1 MADND
6 GWTALH
12 NAARNGSFELFF
24 CILGKGSE
32 IYRKTNSM
40 RNVLHLSSVNS
51 RFDICEF
58 ILEHFSKDYE
68 DNNIRNQYILNDK

>member
-12 NAARNGSFELFF
+12 NAATNGIFELFLY
-24 CILGKGSE
+24 ILGKGSE

-40 RNVLHLSSVNS
+40 RNV
-51 RFDICEF
+51 
-58 ILEHFSKDYE
+58 YE
-68 DNNIRNQYILNDK
+68 DNDIRNQYIY